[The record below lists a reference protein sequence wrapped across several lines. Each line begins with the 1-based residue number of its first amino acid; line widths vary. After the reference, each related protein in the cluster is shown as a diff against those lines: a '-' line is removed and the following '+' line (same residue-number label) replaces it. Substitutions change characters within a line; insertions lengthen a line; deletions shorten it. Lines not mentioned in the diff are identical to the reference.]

1 MLLYVSLDVFKEI
14 KATWRQKE
22 DSIPFM
28 ARESW
33 VKGVGFWQTCLYLFD
48 EIIFA
53 DFQHCSSPEEL
64 SHRDASL
71 MEHGGYEFSQ
81 VEPDVRYIYGRVF
94 RSLQGLF

>member
-1 MLLYVSLDVFKEI
+1 MDRKQRLKGI
-14 KATWRQKE
+14 
-22 DSIPFM
+22 SI
-28 ARESW
+28 
-33 VKGVGFWQTCLYLFD
+33 WQTCLDLFD

-81 VEPDVRYIYGRVF
+81 VEPDVRYIYGRVL